1 MTNFLTGA
9 ETGLIGGDRRAERS
23 ETAMA
28 YGEQQR
34 GTRSNE
40 GKVRRLKSPVISA
53 RVDLDLERRRRRR
66 EGEAKRREREREG
79 TVRCTTRARNKGGS

>member
-1 MTNFLTGA
+1 
-9 ETGLIGGDRRAERS
+9 
-23 ETAMA
+23 MA

-40 GKVRRLKSPVISA
+40 EKVRRLKSPVISA
-53 RVDLDLERRRRRR
+53 RVDLDLERRRKRRR
-66 EGEAKRREREREG
+66 GEEKKEREG

>member
-53 RVDLDLERRRRRR
+53 RVDLDLERGGGGGKERRR
-66 EGEAKRREREREG
+66 GEREREG

>member
-53 RVDLDLERRRRRR
+53 RVDLDLERRRRR

>member
-1 MTNFLTGA
+1 
-9 ETGLIGGDRRAERS
+9 
-23 ETAMA
+23 MA

-40 GKVRRLKSPVISA
+40 EKVRRLKSPVISA

-66 EGEAKRREREREG
+66 RGEEKKEREG